1 MNRALGLIAA
11 ILILSTSI
19 ISYAEETG
27 FTFSMTMQSPGQD
40 DAIYAGASLGDDMSL
55 KGKVGEIETITLL
68 SSGKLYVLTP
78 AIRTARELENPDSP
92 PTERD
97 SADWSDW
104 LAEPGRVNPLKFAE
118 VIGEEPEATLSDQ
131 VRFGAGSRI
140 EAKFED
146 GRLVRLTFPSPSG
159 EGSVVYTYGD
169 FTPDPDLKPEDFQV
183 PSDYS
188 D

>member
-1 MNRALGLIAA
+1 MNRVLGLIAA

-19 ISYAEETG
+19 ISYAEESG

-104 LAEPGRVNPLKFAE
+104 LLEPGRVNPLKFAE
-118 VIGEEPEATLSDQ
+118 VIGEEPDLTDQ
-131 VRFGAGSRI
+131 VHFGAGSRM
-140 EAKFED
+140 EAKFES
-146 GRLVRLTFPSPSG
+146 GRLVRLSFPSPSG
-159 EGSVVYTYGD
+159 EGDVVYSYSD
-169 FTPDPDLKPEDFQV
+169 FTEAPDLKPEDFQV
-183 PSDYS
+183 PSSYS